1 MSKSRTSDLPAVLWQ
16 LAQVLWVGGL
26 WGTQL
31 LLVPALERIG
41 LADLLVRDIL
51 LATNAWVAALAVFGI
66 GLQLAIL
73 GRRMGLPAWLRD
85 RRGQLLWAGM
95 AAALAYVWLSKAGLA
110 PSRLDALPLLVLGV
124 SGLLLVLWPAPLR
137 REP

>member
-1 MSKSRTSDLPAVLWQ
+1 MSKSRTSDLPAALWQ
-16 LAQVLWVGGL
+16 LAQVIWVGGL
-26 WGTQL
+26 WGIQV
-31 LLVPALERIG
+31 LLVPALERTG

-51 LATNAWVAALAVFGI
+51 LATNAWVAVLAVFGI

-73 GRRMGLPAWLRD
+73 GRRMGLRAWLLD
-85 RRGQLLWAGM
+85 RRGHLLWVGM
-95 AAALAYVWLSKAGLA
+95 AAALAYTWLSNAGLP

-124 SGLLLVLWPAPLR
+124 SGLLLVLWPAPVR